1 MQSFFGT
8 EPAWYNYNADSE
20 RTLNVK
26 KYMFDQNRYGPSG
39 SILGPLTQLGRV
51 NINTPIMNEMDTANV
66 VQTYDLRN
74 I

>member
-26 KYMFDQNRYGPSG
+26 KYMFDQNRYGPAG